1 MDKNTIKTVKATTWK
16 HLKAGAVH
24 DNWNTVGR
32 SGGLA
37 HRVAL

>member
-1 MDKNTIKTVKATTWK
+1 MDKNTIKAVKAITWK

-24 DNWNTVGR
+24 YNWNTVGR

-37 HRVAL
+37 HRGAL